1 MADRK
6 SKHNPHGQ
14 SPNESI
20 QSKQYNVRGRDTLTN
35 PSLTDMDELEG
46 SEIFQLQK
54 IKVSDFESFKKEKE
68 TIIRKKILNEEDYE
82 KITNRYKKRKRDQ
95 NGEQVGVRSMSDDSY
110 AVRHYC

>member
-20 QSKQYNVRGRDTLTN
+20 QSKQYNVRGRDTEGTN

-54 IKVSDFESFKKEKE
+54 IKVSDFESFKKEKK
-68 TIIRKKILNEEDYE
+68 RSSGKKFE
-82 KITNRYKKRKRDQ
+82 
-95 NGEQVGVRSMSDDSY
+95 
-110 AVRHYC
+110 